1 MARLRK
7 DVHSSTHILLG
18 GTQSVTILYCEKP
31 GNESNSVPRRK
42 RVWGFGEY
50 EVGKLHYSLGCS
62 ALNYVPAKQR
72 GGVRHHVSETS
83 LSCTR
88 VTMDINISPSCSS
101 SSPSVRSLSKKCRQT
116 GGLQNILPTSV
127 AFSPH
132 RNLRCSLQLQAA
144 QGSSL
149 PPVLFFL
156 AVLESQFTNPA
167 SHLSTK
173 SLLSESLIS

>member
-1 MARLRK
+1 MSIK
-7 DVHSSTHILLG
+7 
-18 GTQSVTILYCEKP
+18 
-31 GNESNSVPRRK
+31 
-42 RVWGFGEY
+42 F
-50 EVGKLHYSLGCS
+50 GKLHHSLGCS

-72 GGVRHHVSETS
+72 GGVSHHVSETS

-101 SSPSVRSLSKKCRQT
+101 SNPSVRSLSKKCRQT
-116 GGLQNILPTSV
+116 GGLQNVLSISV
-127 AFSPH
+127 ALSPH
-132 RNLRCSLQLQAA
+132 RNLKCSLQLQAA

-156 AVLESQFTNPA
+156 AVLESQCTNPA